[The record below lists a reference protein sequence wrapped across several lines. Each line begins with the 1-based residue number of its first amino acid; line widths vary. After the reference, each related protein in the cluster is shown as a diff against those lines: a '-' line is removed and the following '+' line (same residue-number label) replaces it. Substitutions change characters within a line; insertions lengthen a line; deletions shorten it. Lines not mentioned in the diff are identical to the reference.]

1 MGYSEKIPGMGGM
14 GQLNQMR
21 KAAQGMMGGGG
32 MPAGMGDMFGGAI
45 APPKVIDRDKQKLR
59 KAVKDARKKNRR

>member
-1 MGYSEKIPGMGGM
+1 MGGM
-14 GQLNQMR
+14 GQLNQLR

-32 MPAGMGDMFGGAI
+32 MPAGMGDMFGGAV
-45 APPKVIDRDKQKLR
+45 APPKVIDRDKQKKLR